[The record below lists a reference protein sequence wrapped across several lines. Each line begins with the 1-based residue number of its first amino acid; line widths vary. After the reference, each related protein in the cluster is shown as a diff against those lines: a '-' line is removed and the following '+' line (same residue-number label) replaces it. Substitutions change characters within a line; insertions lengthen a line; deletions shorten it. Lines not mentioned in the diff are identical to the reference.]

1 MLAGAPI
8 NCQNANLIVDH
19 TAVCKKLNYYYLN
32 NVENFGYRRVKVLVQ
47 RIVSGEETAVGGGV
61 LCAERE
67 RERAS
72 GVFTM
77 MNKVLVFA
85 GRDILPR
92 VWTRYASNL
101 CSGEICN
108 FQVGSCIVSLPVTFF
123 NFSVVKFIC

>member
-1 MLAGAPI
+1 VLAGAPI

-67 RERAS
+67 RESNWGFYNDEQSPGFCRSRHTSTSLDTLCIKFVLRRNLQFS
-72 GVFTM
+72 G
-77 MNKVLVFA
+77 
-85 GRDILPR
+85 G
-92 VWTRYASNL
+92 
-101 CSGEICN
+101 
-108 FQVGSCIVSLPVTFF
+108 
-123 NFSVVKFIC
+123 